1 MAASENSPQTP
12 LPLRQAIANY
22 LSTLPVEERESTSR
36 ELSRFSRFMGSDTYI
51 KQIRAA
57 DVGRYQESLPESSV
71 DLNQRL
77 EPLKIFL
84 TQLKTK
90 KITDIN
96 LGAHVRLKRTQTK
109 RANSASGGPEVET
122 IQMTAEGFAA
132 LSEELQHLEK
142 DLRPLVTTEMARAA
156 ADKDFRENA
165 PYDAA
170 KQRLSEIQGRI
181 NSIRAMLSAADIQI
195 SIPGESVDLGTTVV
209 LHDLRD
215 NEAVSFTVV
224 GPGEVNLREGKISA
238 QSPVGSALMNKRPG
252 EVVEVTT
259 PAGTKTYRIDHIER
273 RRAAA
278 TVS

>member
-1 MAASENSPQTP
+1 MAASENSSDAP
-12 LPLRQAIANY
+12 LLLRQAISNY
-22 LSTLPVEERESTSR
+22 LSTLPVTDRETTSR
-36 ELSRFSRFMGSDTYI
+36 ELNRFVRFIGAEI
-51 KQIRAA
+51 VIAHIRPA

-90 KITDIN
+90 KLTDVN
-96 LGAHVRLKRTQTK
+96 LGAHVRLKRTQARK
-109 RANSASGGPEVET
+109 LAANQAPEV
-122 IQMTAEGFAA
+122 QSVRMTEEGFAA

-142 DLRPLVTTEMARAA
+142 EIRPEVTAQMARAA

-170 KQRLSEIQGRI
+170 KQQLSQVQGRI
-181 NSIRAMLSAADIQI
+181 NTIRAILSSSDIQVAG
-195 SIPGESVDLGTTVV
+195 SGEYVDLGMTVV
-209 LHDLRD
+209 LHDIHD
-215 NEAVSFTVV
+215 NEAVTYTVV

-252 EVVEVTT
+252 EVVEVAT
-259 PAGTKTYRIDHIER
+259 PAGAKTYRIDLIENR
-273 RRAAA
+273 RSAAA
-278 TVS
+278 V

>member
-1 MAASENSPQTP
+1 MAASENSSDAP
-12 LPLRQAIANY
+12 LLLRQAISNY
-22 LSTLPVEERESTSR
+22 LSTLPVTDRETTSR
-36 ELSRFSRFMGSDTYI
+36 ELNRFVRFIGAEI
-51 KQIRAA
+51 VIAHIRPA

-90 KITDIN
+90 KLTDVN
-96 LGAHVRLKRTQTK
+96 LGAHVRLKRTQARK
-109 RANSASGGPEVET
+109 LAANQAPEV
-122 IQMTAEGFAA
+122 QSVRMTEEGFAA

-142 DLRPLVTTEMARAA
+142 EIRPEVTAQMARAA

-170 KQRLSEIQGRI
+170 KQQLSQVQGRI
-181 NSIRAMLSAADIQI
+181 NTIRAILSSSDIQVAG
-195 SIPGESVDLGTTVV
+195 SGEYVDLGMTVV
-209 LHDLRD
+209 LHDIHD
-215 NEAVSFTVV
+215 NEAVTYTVV

-252 EVVEVTT
+252 EVVEVST
-259 PAGTKTYRIDHIER
+259 PAGAKTYRIDLIENR
-273 RRAAA
+273 RSAAI
-278 TVS
+278 V